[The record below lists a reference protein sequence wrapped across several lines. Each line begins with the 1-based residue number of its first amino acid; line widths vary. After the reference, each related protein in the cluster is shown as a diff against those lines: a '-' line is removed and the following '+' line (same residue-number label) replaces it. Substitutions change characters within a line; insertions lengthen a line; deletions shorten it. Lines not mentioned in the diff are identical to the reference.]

1 MPLFSRRFAER
12 LTIMRFIPLCCLFL
26 LLVATCGKT
35 GLPSGKPAPK
45 LLLGEQQLVEVLT
58 DVQIANAAVDRKI
71 GGTPDSKQKQRQI
84 YLDAVLQKHQISKQD
99 FWENYNY
106 YAAQPEKMDTVYAQI
121 KQKLD
126 QMMPLEEDRMIKH
139 PPKLPPA
146 PPTPKPVQ
154 TLPPPQPL
162 KK

>member
-1 MPLFSRRFAER
+1 
-12 LTIMRFIPLCCLFL
+12 MRVILAYVSFL
-26 LLVATCGKT
+26 LLVAACGKG

-45 LLLGEQQLVEVLT
+45 SLMEEKQLVAVLT
-58 DVQIANAAVDRKI
+58 DVQLANAAVDRKI
-71 GGTPDSKQKQRQI
+71 GGTPDSKHKQRQL

-121 KQKLD
+121 KQRLD
-126 QMMPLEEDRMIKH
+126 ELMPVEEERMIKH
-139 PPKLPPA
+139 PPKLPP
-146 PPTPKPVQ
+146 PPPAPVQ
-154 TLPPPQPL
+154 TLPTPKPL